1 VSDVHSHSE
10 VKVGSERTFGLLL
23 AVVFAVFALL
33 PLLRGGGFRLI
44 PAILAIALAALALAA
59 PQLLAPLNRLWFRL
73 GMLMGAVVTP
83 VVMTVIFVIAVV
95 PTAVIRRL
103 AGHDD
108 LRLTGD
114 PSAST
119 YWVTH
124 DDDGDPRQT
133 MSRQY

>member
-1 VSDVHSHSE
+1 MSDVHSHSE
-10 VKVGSERTFGLLL
+10 VKIGSDRTFGLLL

-33 PLLRGGGFRLI
+33 PLLRDGGVRLI
-44 PAILAIALAALALAA
+44 PAVVAVALAGVALGA
-59 PQLLAPLNRLWFRL
+59 PWLLSPLNRLWFRL

-83 VVMTVIFVIAVV
+83 VVMTVVFVVAVV
-95 PTAVIRRL
+95 PTALVRRL

-108 LRLTGD
+108 LRLAGD

-119 YWVTH
+119 YWVTR